1 MLPPL
6 TDIVTCMFYKPWT
19 IYAPL
24 WQTSWLT
31 CSIKRGQFLHW
42 ICLNVSSTDCID
54 LNCSTSSMSL
64 MWRSFTG
71 SSPARPSEFVSV
83 RRNNS
88 CVAMETVW
96 PGGSFL
102 KYVGFAIRKRKRK
115 KKEKKYHIFNESSPL
130 DFSGVC
136 ATQSSV
142 FCVFSENVALYFNIF
157 PIEIEI
163 IHGSQQ
169 VVWYINTS
177 NIILITIYPCY
188 NLQQTYGGHCGC
200 DRMVVGFTT
209 TSAISAYH
217 H

>member
-31 CSIKRGQFLHW
+31 CSINRGQFLHW
-42 ICLNVSSTDCID
+42 NCLNVSSIHCID

-115 KKEKKYHIFNESSPL
+115 KKRK
-130 DFSGVC
+130 
-136 ATQSSV
+136 
-142 FCVFSENVALYFNIF
+142 
-157 PIEIEI
+157 
-163 IHGSQQ
+163 
-169 VVWYINTS
+169 
-177 NIILITIYPCY
+177 NIIYLMRVHPWILVGFVLL
-188 NLQQTYGGHCGC
+188 NLQFSVYFQKMLLHILT
-200 DRMVVGFTT
+200 FFLLKLK
-209 TSAISAYH
+209 
-217 H
+217 

>member
-1 MLPPL
+1 MLLLWQTSWL
-6 TDIVTCMFYKPWT
+6 TCSINRGQF
-19 IYAPL
+19 ILPL

-31 CSIKRGQFLHW
+31 CSINRGQFIHW
-42 ICLNVSSTDCID
+42 NCLNVSSIDCID

-71 SSPARPSEFVSV
+71 SSPAKPSEFVSV

-115 KKEKKYHIFNESSPL
+115 TTEKKYNIFNESLTL

-136 ATQSSV
+136 VVQSSV
-142 FCVFSENVALYFNIF
+142 FYVFSENVASYLLLKHFSYWNYNNSWK
-157 PIEIEI
+157 PT
-163 IHGSQQ
+163 GCM
-169 VVWYINTS
+169 
-177 NIILITIYPCY
+177 IY
-188 NLQQTYGGHCGC
+188 
-200 DRMVVGFTT
+200 
-209 TSAISAYH
+209 
-217 H
+217 